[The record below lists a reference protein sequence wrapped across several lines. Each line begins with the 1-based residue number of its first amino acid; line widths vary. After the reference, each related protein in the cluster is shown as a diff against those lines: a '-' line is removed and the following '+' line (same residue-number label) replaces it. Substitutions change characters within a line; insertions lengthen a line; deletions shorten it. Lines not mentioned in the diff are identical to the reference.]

1 MSKIWVTNAD
11 GTRNLFN
18 RQRIVKTCLRMRVSE
33 EIAKVVADKVEKNI
47 YNGIQTRKIL
57 QMIFE
62 YLQKERSTF
71 KNRIDLRRAISLLR
85 PVPDWEHYI
94 QMLLSELGYSII
106 SNKIIRGRC
115 VEHEID
121 AVAQKGDETI
131 LVEIKH
137 HYKYHTST
145 GLDVCRIIRATFEDM
160 TEGFDL
166 GLTQINFNK
175 TLIICNTKFSNH
187 AKQYAECRDIDHIG
201 WNSPLEHGLDRI
213 IEENKFYPI
222 TLISNL
228 DRKTEEKLGNKGIVL
243 LRQLTENS
251 ITELVKKTG
260 IKRYRVAELT
270 QKAQGILSYSK
281 S

>member
-94 QMLLSELGYSII
+94 QMLLSELGYSIT
-106 SNKIIRGRC
+106 SNQIIRGRC

-121 AVAQKGDETI
+121 AVAQKET
-131 LVEIKH
+131 
-137 HYKYHTST
+137 
-145 GLDVCRIIRATFEDM
+145 
-160 TEGFDL
+160 
-166 GLTQINFNK
+166 
-175 TLIICNTKFSNH
+175 
-187 AKQYAECRDIDHIG
+187 
-201 WNSPLEHGLDRI
+201 
-213 IEENKFYPI
+213 
-222 TLISNL
+222 
-228 DRKTEEKLGNKGIVL
+228 
-243 LRQLTENS
+243 
-251 ITELVKKTG
+251 
-260 IKRYRVAELT
+260 KR
-270 QKAQGILSYSK
+270 S
-281 S
+281 